1 MKRITAGVL
10 SLMMILLCILP
21 VTAEENQVLSFGRIS
36 IAMPQ
41 IVAEIKGNGYEE
53 SEVSA
58 KLGTESLQV
67 ESVTPY
73 SKENSVCAYILVDLS
88 TSVQGSF
95 DLIKRSINS
104 YVDSMGEKD
113 KVVILTF
120 GEKEVLSLLDGTE
133 TKSEIKDKVNSL
145 NCNEDGTLFY
155 EALKQAYQ
163 LSNAAISAFDREYV
177 IAFSDG
183 IDVQRGSTT
192 YEEITELYATH
203 TLPLYAACISD
214 DSQEAIDNFGNLA
227 RSSGGSM
234 ELIIEDKDFT
244 EFSQEIDNVTLLT
257 LKANDNIADGQIKQL
272 SIKITYLHVECEVP
286 ITRSLEDNE
295 PPVVTKSRYMPENNL
310 FVIEF
315 SEQVSGASSISSY
328 EISDSEGKPIGIV
341 SAEVDESRTRA
352 EIKVKDEV
360 HNGIYTISF
369 HGITDCSNEKN
380 PLVGEQVITVKGVE
394 EKEQESGTPVW
405 VILVCVMGAV
415 LLIVLIVVL
424 IIYSSKKRP
433 AESEDEEL
441 NLSSDTDS
449 KVVEHRN
456 SLVIQE
462 KHHVK
467 AENMARIRL
476 RIKTGRTSEQNI
488 ETNIV
493 SSLIVGR
500 SDTCDIYID
509 DSKLSRQHFV
519 IEHDEMNF
527 YIMDLQSRNGTLVNG
542 IRINGRQLLH
552 SGDKIT
558 AGLSEIYITIIE

>member
-1 MKRITAGVL
+1 MKRITAAII
-10 SLMMILLCILP
+10 SLVMMFLCILP
-21 VTAEENQVLSFGRIS
+21 VAAEENQVLAFGRIS

-53 SEVSA
+53 ADVSA
-58 KLGTESLQV
+58 KLGTESLKV
-67 ESVTPY
+67 EGVTQY
-73 SKENSVCAYILVDLS
+73 SKENSVCTYILVDLS

-104 YVDSMGEKD
+104 YVDSMGEND
-113 KVVILTF
+113 EVLILTF
-120 GEKEVLSLLDGTE
+120 GEKEVTSLLDGTE

-163 LSNAAISAFDREYV
+163 LSNASISAFDREYV
-177 IAFSDG
+177 LAFSDG

-214 DSQEAIDNFGNLA
+214 DSQEAVDNFGNLA

-234 ELIIEDKDFT
+234 KLINEDKEFTDFV
-244 EFSQEIDNVTLLT
+244 QEIDDVTLLT
-257 LKANDNIADGQIKQL
+257 LKANENIADGQMKQL
-272 SIKITYLHVECEVP
+272 SVKITYLQVECEVP
-286 ITRSLEDNE
+286 ITRSLEDNV

-315 SEQVSGASSISSY
+315 SERVSGASSISSY
-328 EISDSEGKPIGIV
+328 EISDSTGKSIGIV

-394 EKEQESGTPVW
+394 EKKNETPLW
-405 VILVCVMGAV
+405 VILVCVLGVVV
-415 LLIVLIVVL
+415 LLVLVVVAIVFN
-424 IIYSSKKRP
+424 SQKRA
-433 AESEDEEL
+433 AESEDDEL
-441 NLSSDTDS
+441 NLPSDKDS
-449 KVVEHRN
+449 RIVEHTN
-456 SLVIQE
+456 SSIMQE

-467 AENMARIRL
+467 VEHTARIRL

-493 SSLIVGR
+493 ESLIVGR

-509 DSKLSRQHFV
+509 DPKLSRQHFV
-519 IEHDEMNF
+519 IEQDEKDF
-527 YIMDLQSRNGTLVNG
+527 YIMDLQSRNGTMVNG
-542 IRINGRQLLH
+542 IRIHGRQPLR

-558 AGLSEIYITIIE
+558 AGLSDIYITIIE